1 MRYAMVPVKN
11 VSRLEEAGEALIRR
25 GMGMPG
31 MGVIWGETGAG
42 KTTAVTWFANRCNAV
57 YVRAMATWSPASML
71 NAILR
76 ELDQTPKNPSCARMT
91 EQIVEALAVSNR
103 PLFIDEADY
112 VVNNKRMTETLR
124 DLHDMA
130 SVPVVLVGMDGIQK
144 RIVHAQQ
151 VAGRIAQWVKFLPC
165 DMEDAGK
172 LAKALCEVSVASDLL
187 GSLHD
192 AAKGQIRLMVV
203 GLSRIEQRARVKGLE
218 VISLSDWKR
227 GESFFLGKNQVQ

>member
-1 MRYAMVPVKN
+1 MKYSMVPVKN
-11 VSRLEEAGEALIRR
+11 VSRLEEAGEALIQR
-25 GMGMPG
+25 GFGMPG

-71 NAILR
+71 NSILR
-76 ELDQTPKNPSCARMT
+76 ELDQLPRRQSCAPMV
-91 EQIVEALAVSNR
+91 EQIVEALAMSNR

-112 VVNNKRMTETLR
+112 VINQKRMTETLR

-130 SVPVVLVGMDGIQK
+130 SVPVVLVGMEGIQK
-144 RIVHAQQ
+144 RIIHAQQ
-151 VAGRIAQWVKFLPC
+151 VSGRIAQWVKFQPC
-165 DMEDAGK
+165 DLADTEK
-172 LAKALCEVSVASDLL
+172 LAKGLCEVGIATDLL
-187 GSLHD
+187 ASLHE

-203 GLSRIEQRARVKGLE
+203 GLSKIEQRAKARGLE
-218 VISLSDWKR
+218 VISLCDWKR